1 MGILGR
7 LVFREILSGAL
18 LGGVLFTF
26 VLSLQRVSRLFELM
40 VRSSASF
47 GVIVQ
52 LFALVLPF
60 ALTFTIPIG
69 VLVGVLIGLSR
80 MSSDGEITA
89 MRAGG
94 QPSRKVLG
102 PVALFAT
109 LAMLAAAA
117 CTLWLTP
124 YSIRLSYQILNRLAA
139 SQVTAEIQPR
149 VFEEQFSGSNTVL
162 YVGDVIPQGKS
173 VLWRQIFLAD
183 LTQPDERKAGARE
196 QGKVPALP
204 SPPRR

>member
-7 LVFREILSGAL
+7 LVFREIFSGAL

-26 VLSLQRVSRLFELM
+26 VLSLQRIGRLFELM
-40 VRSSASF
+40 VRSSATAGTIF
-47 GVIVQ
+47 Q

-80 MSSDGEITA
+80 MAGDGEITA

-94 QPSRKVLG
+94 QASRRVLG
-102 PVALFAT
+102 PVMLFAA
-109 LAMLAAAA
+109 LAMLGASA

-124 YSIRLSYQILNRLAA
+124 YSIRLSYQILNRLA
-139 SQVTAEIQPR
+139 
-149 VFEEQFSGSNTVL
+149 
-162 YVGDVIPQGKS
+162 
-173 VLWRQIFLAD
+173 
-183 LTQPDERKAGARE
+183 
-196 QGKVPALP
+196 
-204 SPPRR
+204 